1 MVIWIKRFAVII
13 GVAVFFSIFFIS
25 IAGRDPFESSNFI
38 PALVKAFCGAS
49 LFWFAG
55 FILGDILFKGV
66 LSDIDY
72 DKANL
77 LEGGL
82 LQQITQKQGQPVP
95 DTHKDL
101 HLKSQEDKDDKNE
114 NRKNRK
120 E

>member
-1 MVIWIKRFAVII
+1 MVIWIKRFAVIV
-13 GVAVFFSIFFIS
+13 GLAVFFSVFFFS
-25 IAGRDPFESSNFI
+25 IAGRDPFEASNFI

-82 LQQITQKQGQPVP
+82 LQQITQKQGRAVPV
-95 DTHKDL
+95 TSKDL
-101 HLKSQEDKDDKNE
+101 HMKNQEDKDDKKE
-114 NRKNRK
+114 NKKNR
-120 E
+120 EE